1 MQVRLRPELVLRL
14 LQIARLCAVGGG
26 VAWRSIGFRHV
37 AGTSLAG
44 LIDHIDRVALADEV
58 LCPAFASVGRPEITG
73 GGAAA
78 PMHEDDR
85 IGLRLFRR
93 DALLNVHLPD

>member
-58 LCPAFASVGRPEITG
+58 LCPAFASVGRPGING

-78 PMHEDDR
+78 PMIGDDVN
-85 IGLRLFRR
+85 GLRSFCRGSLFT
-93 DALLNVHLPD
+93 LH